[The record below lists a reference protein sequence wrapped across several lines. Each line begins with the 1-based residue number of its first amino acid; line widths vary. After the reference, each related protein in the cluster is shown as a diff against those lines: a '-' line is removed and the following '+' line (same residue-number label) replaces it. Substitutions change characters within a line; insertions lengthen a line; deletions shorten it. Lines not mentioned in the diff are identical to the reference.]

1 MRASNTTRPRRPLTR
16 AKRWTNPVR
25 PTTKRTTRW
34 TKPPTSTPQTRR
46 ADEYAADEA
55 ADEGE
60 AADEALDEAVDEAAD
75 ESFDEAAISASA
87 RLRANRDRN
96 RRASWARRIAADQRL
111 EAKRAASAQR
121 SLTGQIKA
129 IQPGAAAKVSSV
141 GTLQG
146 AGVVTAVLPNGRRSR
161 MRIIPTLAPVREV
174 NRLRSVL
181 LANERRQ
188 AMATSRNS
196 RAIRAL
202 AVTQASAVR
211 RMTASQLKSD
221 KDLGKRIVEGHNRLD
236 ARITKELGGSAGGT
250 GMHGKRM
257 MAMLRR
263 QRQRSIMN
271 SVTIASSLPFWAAF
285 GKKDD
290 PFATNNLI
298 LGGSLLGWL
307 VGDELIDQ
315 FSGKSGVAK
324 TGANWWSWLAPI
336 GNGATVFFLLKDKQH
351 ERFIGGITDVPNVAI
366 AGGAVRFLSNEAI
379 GEDSFDDFK
388 KDKHGATATLISSS
402 AAGSHISSATVNEK
416 GELVVTFDGPPT
428 AAGRHVRRSD
438 RVGKD
443 RVDRRY
449 GSGRGPLCEDG
460 VVSNDLSM
468 LCQEP
473 TRVGRFKRRRD
484 RQSPSR
490 GHG

>member
-1 MRASNTTRPRRPLTR
+1 MTESYDEADESFEYDE
-16 AKRWTNPVR
+16 AAEAADEGEAMDE
-25 PTTKRTTRW
+25 
-34 TKPPTSTPQTRR
+34 SGEAYDEAYDEMDEA

-55 ADEGE
+55 ADEYAADETADEGE

-121 SLTGQIKA
+121 SLTGQIKG
-129 IQPGAAAKVSSV
+129 IQPGAAARVSSV

-211 RMTASQLKSD
+211 RMTTSQLKSD

-236 ARITKELGGSAGGT
+236 ARITKELGSGPGT
-250 GMHGKRM
+250 GAHGRRM

-271 SVTIASSLPFWAAF
+271 SVTIASSLPFWAAY

-290 PFATNNLI
+290 PFATDNLI

-336 GNGATVFFLLKDKQH
+336 GNGATVYFLLKDKQH
-351 ERFIGGITDVPNVAI
+351 KRFVGGFTNKTLVAADTERRIPLDDV
-366 AGGAVRFLSNEAI
+366 I

-388 KDKHGATATLISSS
+388 KEDHA
-402 AAGSHISSATVNEK
+402 ATVMMITAPAAATVITSASVNRE
-416 GELVVTFDGPPT
+416 GQLVVTLAGV
-428 AAGRHVRRSD
+428 AAGEIKVAWI
-438 RVGKD
+438 
-443 RVDRRY
+443 VDT
-449 GSGRGPLCEDG
+449 ETAET
-460 VVSNDLSM
+460 LS
-468 LCQEP
+468 
-473 TRVGRFKRRRD
+473 VK
-484 RQSPSR
+484 SA
-490 GHG
+490 

>member
-1 MRASNTTRPRRPLTR
+1 MTESYDEADESFEYDE
-16 AKRWTNPVR
+16 AAEAADEGEAMDE
-25 PTTKRTTRW
+25 
-34 TKPPTSTPQTRR
+34 SGEAYEEAYDEMDEAADEYAADEA

-60 AADEALDEAVDEAAD
+60 AVDEALDEAVDEAAD

-121 SLTGQIKA
+121 SLTGQIKG

-141 GTLQG
+141 STLQG

-211 RMTASQLKSD
+211 RMTTSQLKSD

-236 ARITKELGGSAGGT
+236 ARITKELGSGGPGSGA
-250 GMHGKRM
+250 HGKRM

-298 LGGSLLGWL
+298 LGGSLLAWL

-366 AGGAVRFLSNEAI
+366 AGGAVIPLESAI

-388 KDKHGATATLISSS
+388 KDKHGATVTIISSS
-402 AAGSHISSATVNEK
+402 AAPTTIASATVNEK
-416 GELVVTFDGPPT
+416 GELVVTFNGGPT
-428 AAGRHVRRSD
+428 AAAATYD
-438 RVGKD
+438 APT
-443 RVDRRY
+443 
-449 GSGRGPLCEDG
+449 GSAKIAWIIDTEAAEA
-460 VVSNDLSM
+460 LSVK
-468 LCQEP
+468 
-473 TRVGRFKRRRD
+473 TA
-484 RQSPSR
+484 
-490 GHG
+490 

>member
-1 MRASNTTRPRRPLTR
+1 MDEAGE
-16 AKRWTNPVR
+16 AYDEAYDEMDEAADEYAADEA
-25 PTTKRTTRW
+25 
-34 TKPPTSTPQTRR
+34 

-60 AADEALDEAVDEAAD
+60 AADEAFDEAVDEAAD

-87 RLRANRDRN
+87 RLRANRDRS

-121 SLTGQIKA
+121 SITGQIKT

-161 MRIIPTLAPVREV
+161 MRIMPTLAPVKEV

-188 AMATSRNS
+188 AVATSRNS

-211 RMTASQLKSD
+211 RMTQSQLKSD

-236 ARITKELGGSAGGT
+236 QRITKELGGSAGGT

-298 LGGSLLGWL
+298 LGGSLLGMARRRRAHRSVQRQVGCRQDGSQL
-307 VGDELIDQ
+307 VV
-315 FSGKSGVAK
+315 VA
-324 TGANWWSWLAPI
+324 GADWQRRHRVLPAE
-336 GNGATVFFLLKDKQH
+336 GQAAQ
-351 ERFIGGITDVPNVAI
+351 
-366 AGGAVRFLSNEAI
+366 AVRGRHHRRHRPDGGVRPCTIPLEAVI

-388 KDKHGATATLISSS
+388 KEKHVVTATI
-402 AAGSHISSATVNEK
+402 
-416 GELVVTFDGPPT
+416 
-428 AAGRHVRRSD
+428 
-438 RVGKD
+438 
-443 RVDRRY
+443 
-449 GSGRGPLCEDG
+449 GRG
-460 VVSNDLSM
+460 
-468 LCQEP
+468 
-473 TRVGRFKRRRD
+473 D
-484 RQSPSR
+484 RQCRASVR
-490 GHG
+490 QRQG

>member
-1 MRASNTTRPRRPLTR
+1 MTESYDEADESFEYDE
-16 AKRWTNPVR
+16 AVEAADEGEAMDEAGEAYDEAYDEMDEAADEYAADEA
-25 PTTKRTTRW
+25 
-34 TKPPTSTPQTRR
+34 

-60 AADEALDEAVDEAAD
+60 MADEAFDEAADEAAD
-75 ESFDEAAISASA
+75 ESFDEASISASA
-87 RLRANRDRN
+87 RLRASRDRN

-121 SLTGQIKA
+121 AITGQIKG
-129 IQPGAAAKVSSV
+129 IQPGPAARVSSV
-141 GTLQG
+141 STLQG

-161 MRIIPTLAPVREV
+161 MRIIPTLAPVKEV

-181 LANERRQ
+181 LSNERRQ
-188 AMATSRNS
+188 AMATARNS
-196 RAIRAL
+196 RAIKAL

-211 RMTASQLKSD
+211 KMTASQLKSD

-236 ARITKELGGSAGGT
+236 QRITKELGSGGPGT
-250 GMHGKRM
+250 GAHGKRM

-263 QRQRSIMN
+263 QRQRSILN

-298 LGGSLLGWL
+298 LGGSLLAWL

-324 TGANWWSWLAPI
+324 TGANVWSWLAPI

-351 ERFIGGITDVPNVAI
+351 ERFIGGVTDVANTSVVATI
-366 AGGAVRFLSNEAI
+366 SLESVI

-388 KDKHGATATLISSS
+388 KDKHAATANIISTNV
-402 AAGSHISSATVNEK
+402 AAAADAPKIRHATINDK
-416 GELVVTFDGPPT
+416 GELEITFEGGAATESAKVAWIIDTEAAEALSVKT
-428 AAGRHVRRSD
+428 A
-438 RVGKD
+438 
-443 RVDRRY
+443 
-449 GSGRGPLCEDG
+449 
-460 VVSNDLSM
+460 
-468 LCQEP
+468 
-473 TRVGRFKRRRD
+473 
-484 RQSPSR
+484 
-490 GHG
+490 

>member
-1 MRASNTTRPRRPLTR
+1 MTESYDEADESFEYDE
-16 AKRWTNPVR
+16 AAEAADEGEAMDE
-25 PTTKRTTRW
+25 
-34 TKPPTSTPQTRR
+34 SGEAYEEAYDEMDEA
-46 ADEYAADEA
+46 ADEYAADEAADEYAGDEA

-121 SLTGQIKA
+121 AITGQIKG
-129 IQPGAAAKVSSV
+129 IQPGAAGRVSSV
-141 GTLQG
+141 STLQG

-202 AVTQASAVR
+202 AVTQASTVKR
-211 RMTASQLKSD
+211 LTASQLKSD
-221 KDLGKRIVEGHNRLD
+221 KDIAKRVVEGHNRLD
-236 ARITKELGGSAGGT
+236 ARITKELGSGPGT
-250 GMHGKRM
+250 GAHGRRM

-271 SVTIASSLPFWAAF
+271 SVTIASSLPFWAAY

-290 PFATNNLI
+290 PFATDNLI

-351 ERFIGGITDVPNVAI
+351 ERFIGGVTDVTATAPP
-366 AGGAVRFLSNEAI
+366 GAVIPLDDAI

-388 KDKHGATATLISSS
+388 KEKHAATATLISTTVP
-402 AAGSHISSATVNEK
+402 GVTISSATVNEK
-416 GELVVTFDGPPT
+416 GELLITFLGPPLDAGGNAAATGSAKVAWIIDTEAAEALSVKT
-428 AAGRHVRRSD
+428 A
-438 RVGKD
+438 
-443 RVDRRY
+443 
-449 GSGRGPLCEDG
+449 
-460 VVSNDLSM
+460 
-468 LCQEP
+468 
-473 TRVGRFKRRRD
+473 
-484 RQSPSR
+484 
-490 GHG
+490 